1 MSTENITEQDAIL
14 RLNKPWASFAGDEK
28 ALTWLQ
34 DNVLNDYLLK
44 CRWFAGKARK
54 ISFIKV
60 QTLLTIPIEDT
71 VAYLIILH
79 VGYSYG
85 DEEKY
90 AMPVSF
96 VPGDYQLLNQINP
109 KAFITK
115 MSSEGK
121 VGKRSKVEV
130 SERNVQGQQG
140 YLIDAIYDFRFQAEL
155 FNNIWNNTS
164 TQQKTGAIVYHKGK
178 GLAATDEDMA
188 YSCRIP
194 ELEQSNSSLIYGDKY
209 FFKLY
214 RKLFREVNPEVE
226 MLQFL
231 TETGGFKN
239 IPAFCGSM
247 MLERPE
253 IPPVTLGLMMQK
265 VASKSDSWVATG
277 DDLNEFLFGFVDKA
291 FTIRD
296 TVFERVELLGKRTAE
311 MHLALLKGKG
321 DKAFGA
327 EKFNPHYVQH
337 LNKSLNTL
345 LKKRLDLLNDNYSRL
360 NDNARKLADEFIGSE
375 ENIKTFFNK
384 ILKSDLNS
392 SRIRIHGDYHLGQ
405 VLFTGSDF
413 LVIDFEGEPESSI
426 TDRKIKHSPLKD
438 VAGMIRSF
446 HYAVC
451 AKLYF
456 SRETQNIN
464 PERLQK
470 AADRWYKLITDAYV
484 DAYMQAIGNI
494 SGIFNT
500 RSEFNFLLQLHLL
513 EKAVYELGYEL
524 NGRPDWVRIPLKGIQ
539 HVLFEIEKFN

>member
-1 MSTENITEQDAIL
+1 MSAENIIEQGNKL
-14 RLNKPWASFAGDEK
+14 TLNKPWASFADDAA

-60 QTLLTIPIEDT
+60 QTALTIPIEGDS

-79 VGYSYG
+79 VGYTYG

-96 VPGDYQLLNQINP
+96 VPDDYPLLNQVNP
-109 KAFITK
+109 KAFIVNINDK
-115 MSSEGK
+115 D
-121 VGKRSKVEV
+121 V
-130 SERNVQGQQG
+130 SGF
-140 YLIDAIYDFRFQAEL
+140 LIDAIYDFRFQSEL
-155 FNNIWNNTS
+155 FNNIFHSTS
-164 TQQKTGAIVYHKGK
+164 TPQKNGAIKYHKGK
-178 GLAATDEDMA
+178 GLSANDEDMA
-188 YSCRIP
+188 HSCRIP
-194 ELEQSNSSLIYGDKY
+194 ELEQSNSSLIYGDRY

-239 IPAFCGSM
+239 IPAYCGSV

-253 IPPVTLGLMMQK
+253 TPPVTLGLMMQK

-277 DDLNEFLFGFVDKA
+277 DDLNEFLFSFVDKL
-291 FTIRD
+291 FTVRD
-296 TVFERVELLGKRTAE
+296 QVFEKVELLGKRTAE
-311 MHLALLKGKG
+311 MHLALLKGEG
-321 DKAFGA
+321 NAAFET
-327 EKFNPHYVQH
+327 EKFNPEYVAH
-337 LNKSLNTL
+337 LNKSLNAL
-345 LKKRLDLLNDNYSRL
+345 LKKRLDLLKDNYAGL
-360 NDNARKLADEFIGSE
+360 NSNAKQLADEFINSE
-375 ENIKTFFNK
+375 AAIQSFFNK
-384 ILKSDLNS
+384 ILNGSLKS

-405 VLFTGSDF
+405 VLFTGHDY
-413 LVIDFEGEPESSI
+413 LIIDFEGEPESSI
-426 TDRKIKHSPLKD
+426 VDRKIKHSPLKD

-484 DAYMQAIGNI
+484 DAYMQAIGDI
-494 SGIFNT
+494 EGVFNS
-500 RSEFNFLLQLHLL
+500 RSELNFLLQLHLL